1 MLGVE
6 GLGFG
11 GVTMSKGD
19 HLVLKQAYPLGF
31 LALPAPLVRGRTVP
45 AAPGV
50 V

>member
-1 MLGVE
+1 MFDLA
-6 GLGFG
+6 
-11 GVTMSKGD
+11 
-19 HLVLKQAYPLGF
+19 LKQAYPLGF